1 LGERCWST
9 KELVTEKSKL
19 LREPIK
25 IQNYRAQSLKVATVS
40 IANLFDS
47 AALPLV
53 LLAAALDVAA
63 NMLLVRSDSFRRRF
77 TGLLALALV
86 GLAFYCLS
94 LAVCHMD
101 LAVAYAMW
109 GGFGVLGTSL
119 GGWILL
125 RQKLRASALAG
136 IALLVCGMVLLHSS

>member
-1 LGERCWST
+1 MHM
-9 KELVTEKSKL
+9 
-19 LREPIK
+19 
-25 IQNYRAQSLKVATVS
+25 
-40 IANLFDS
+40 ANLFTT
-47 AALPLV
+47 AALPLIV
-53 LLAAALDVAA
+53 LAAALDVAA
-63 NMLLVRSDSFRRRF
+63 NMLLVRSDSFRRRGV
-77 TGLLALALV
+77 GLLALALV

-125 RQKLRASALAG
+125 RQKLRASAFVG
-136 IALLVCGMVLLHSS
+136 IILLVCGMALLHSS

>member
-1 LGERCWST
+1 MMDISSLF
-9 KELVTEKSKL
+9 
-19 LREPIK
+19 
-25 IQNYRAQSLKVATVS
+25 QN
-40 IANLFDS
+40 

-53 LLAAALDVAA
+53 LLAAALDVTV
-63 NMLLVRSDSFRRRF
+63 NMLLVRSDSFRRRAV
-77 TGLLALALV
+77 GLLALALV

-125 RQKLRASALAG
+125 RQKLKASAFAG
-136 IALLVCGMVLLHSS
+136 IVLLVCGIILLHSS

>member
-1 LGERCWST
+1 MD
-9 KELVTEKSKL
+9 VTTL
-19 LREPIK
+19 
-25 IQNYRAQSLKVATVS
+25 T
-40 IANLFDS
+40 DS

-53 LLAAALDVAA
+53 MLAAALDVAA
-63 NMLLVRSDSFRRRF
+63 NMLLVRSDSFRRR
-77 TGLLALALV
+77 GMGALALALV

-109 GGFGVLGTSL
+109 GGFGVLGTSM

-125 RQKLRASALAG
+125 RQKLRASAFAG
-136 IALLVCGMVLLHSS
+136 IILLVCGMALLHSS

>member
-1 LGERCWST
+1 MSMT
-9 KELVTEKSKL
+9 DIFTT
-19 LREPIK
+19 P
-25 IQNYRAQSLKVATVS
+25 
-40 IANLFDS
+40 
-47 AALPLV
+47 ALPLV
-53 LLAAALDVAA
+53 LLAAGLDIAA
-63 NMLLVRSDSFRRRF
+63 NIMLASSQGFRRRGL
-77 TGLLALALV
+77 GLLALALV

-136 IALLVCGMVLLHSS
+136 IALLMCGMVLLHSS

>member
-1 LGERCWST
+1 MSYTFPVETSARHVHLTAEDF
-9 KELVTEKSKL
+9 
-19 LREPIK
+19 
-25 IQNYRAQSLKVATVS
+25 AT
-40 IANLFDS
+40 LFGN

-63 NMLLVRSDSFRRRF
+63 NMLLVRSDSFRRRGI
-77 TGLLALALV
+77 GLLALALV

-125 RQKLRASALAG
+125 RQKLRGSAFAG
-136 IALLVCGMVLLHSS
+136 IVLLICGMVLLHSS

>member
-1 LGERCWST
+1 MSMT
-9 KELVTEKSKL
+9 DIFTTPV
-19 LREPIK
+19 
-25 IQNYRAQSLKVATVS
+25 
-40 IANLFDS
+40 
-47 AALPLV
+47 LPLV
-53 LLAAALDVAA
+53 LLAAGLDIAA
-63 NMLLVRSDSFRRRF
+63 NIMLARSQGFRRRGL
-77 TGLLALALV
+77 GLLALALV

-125 RQKLRASALAG
+125 RQKLRGSAFAG
-136 IALLVCGMVLLHSS
+136 IVLLICGMVLLHSS

>member
-1 LGERCWST
+1 MNC
-9 KELVTEKSKL
+9 
-19 LREPIK
+19 
-25 IQNYRAQSLKVATVS
+25 
-40 IANLFDS
+40 ANLFIN

-53 LLAAALDVAA
+53 LLAAALDVTA
-63 NMLLVRSDSFRRRF
+63 NILLVRSNSFRRRSV
-77 TGLLALALV
+77 GLLALALV

-125 RQKLRASALAG
+125 RQKLGASAFAG
-136 IALLVCGMVLLHSS
+136 IVLLVCGMVLLHSS

>member
-1 LGERCWST
+1 M
-9 KELVTEKSKL
+9 
-19 LREPIK
+19 
-25 IQNYRAQSLKVATVS
+25 S

-109 GGFGVLGTSL
+109 GGFGVLGTSV
-119 GGWILL
+119 GGWVLL
-125 RQKLRASALAG
+125 RQKLNPSAFAG
-136 IALLVCGMVLLHSS
+136 IALLVCGMVLLHTS

>member
-1 LGERCWST
+1 MMDISSLF
-9 KELVTEKSKL
+9 
-19 LREPIK
+19 
-25 IQNYRAQSLKVATVS
+25 QN
-40 IANLFDS
+40 

-53 LLAAALDVAA
+53 LLAAALDVTA
-63 NMLLVRSDSFRRRF
+63 NMLLVRSDSFRRRAV
-77 TGLLALALV
+77 GLLALALV

-94 LAVCHMD
+94 LAVHHMD

-125 RQKLRASALAG
+125 RQKLRASAFVG
-136 IALLVCGMVLLHSS
+136 IILLVCGMALLHSS

>member
-1 LGERCWST
+1 MGM
-9 KELVTEKSKL
+9 
-19 LREPIK
+19 
-25 IQNYRAQSLKVATVS
+25 
-40 IANLFDS
+40 ANLFTT
-47 AALPLV
+47 AALLLIV
-53 LLAAALDVAA
+53 LAAALDVAA
-63 NMLLVRSDSFRRRF
+63 NMLLVRSNSFRRRGV
-77 TGLLALALV
+77 GLLALALV

-125 RQKLRASALAG
+125 RQKLRASAFVG
-136 IALLVCGMVLLHSS
+136 IIMLVCGMALLHSS

>member
-1 LGERCWST
+1 M
-9 KELVTEKSKL
+9 
-19 LREPIK
+19 
-25 IQNYRAQSLKVATVS
+25 N
-40 IANLFDS
+40 IASLFDS
-47 AALPLV
+47 AAIFLIV
-53 LLAAALDVAA
+53 FAAALDVTA
-63 NMLLVRSDSFRRRF
+63 NMLLVRSNCFRRRGI
-77 TGLLALALV
+77 GLLALALV

-125 RQKLRASALAG
+125 RQKLRASAFAG